1 MTGNGHAH
9 DSRKSAGDAESSAA
23 QPVLPRL
30 QGVEHRFLDF
40 PGLRMHVAEAG
51 SGEPVLLLHGFP
63 QHWWEWRMIIPGL
76 AEHYRVICPD
86 LRGAGW
92 TGAPRTGYNM
102 DQLLADVVA
111 LMDALNLD
119 RVHLIGH
126 DWGALVGFHLCL
138 KHPDRVRS
146 FMALGVPHP
155 FVRFDPR
162 LLMVL
167 WRLWFQV
174 VIVTPLVGP
183 GLLGKGHQR
192 FARYLLLNFTANRDA
207 FSEEDIELFVA
218 QLREPARARAG
229 SALYRSF
236 IIPEAVHIL
245 TGAYQST
252 RLNTPTRVLYGAEDP
267 GIRPDFLGGY
277 EEHADD
283 LELEF
288 VDGAAHFVADD
299 RPDVVLKRALEL
311 FAQH

>member
-1 MTGNGHAH
+1 
-9 DSRKSAGDAESSAA
+9 
-23 QPVLPRL
+23 V
-30 QGVEHRFLDF
+30 
-40 PGLRMHVAEAG
+40 
-51 SGEPVLLLHGFP
+51 
-63 QHWWEWRMIIPGL
+63 
-76 AEHYRVICPD
+76 
-86 LRGAGW
+86 
-92 TGAPRTGYNM
+92 
-102 DQLLADVVA
+102 LADVVA

-126 DWGALVGFHLCL
+126 DWGALVGFQLCL
-138 KHPDRVRS
+138 RHPDRVQS

-155 FVRFDPR
+155 FIRFDPR

-174 VIVTPLVGP
+174 VIVTPLLGP
-183 GLLGKGHQR
+183 RFLGKGHQR

-207 FSEEDIELFVA
+207 WSEEDIELFVA

-245 TGAYQST
+245 TGAYRST
-252 RLNTPTRVLYGAEDP
+252 RLRTPTRVLYGAEDP
-267 GIRPDFLGGY
+267 GIRPELLGGY
-277 EEHADD
+277 EDHADD

-299 RPDVVLKRALEL
+299 RPDVVVERALEL
-311 FAQH
+311 YAQP